1 MAQQPHEVRQTHPE
15 ANTMELLSAVP
26 TVTPVPFTVRPMS
39 RAEMDLAIN
48 WAGREGWNPG
58 LHDADAF
65 YSADP
70 NGVFVGVVDDRPV
83 GCICAVA
90 YDATF
95 GFIGLHLVRPE
106 YRRHGYGLQLWR
118 AASAYLGDRLIGF
131 DAVAAQQQK
140 YEEAGFKPAYRT
152 IRFEGTGG
160 GQLPDGVIE
169 LAGVPFDEVL
179 AYDSTVF
186 PVARARFLRQWLK
199 MPGSIAYGV
208 AEKGRLAGFGVMRP
222 ARVGYKIGPLC
233 ADSPELAERLYRAL
247 ASRAP
252 AVTLFLDT
260 PSVNEAGITL
270 ARRLEMKPLLETVR
284 MYSSPAPALPLQRVF
299 GVASLEL
306 G

>member
-1 MAQQPHEVRQTHPE
+1 MALFE
-15 ANTMELLSAVP
+15 ANPMELLSAVP
-26 TVTPVPFTVRPMS
+26 TVTPVPFAIRPMA

-48 WAGREGWNPG
+48 WVGREGWNPG

-65 YSADP
+65 YSPDP
-70 NGVFVGVVDDRPV
+70 NGFFVGVVDDRPV
-83 GCICAVA
+83 GCIGAVR

-106 YRRHGYGLQLWR
+106 YRRHGYGLQLWH
-118 AASAYLGDRLIGF
+118 AANAYLGDRVIGF
-131 DAVAAQQQK
+131 DGVAAQQKK
-140 YEEAGFKPAYRT
+140 YEAAGFHLAHRT

-179 AYDSTVF
+179 AYESTVF
-186 PVARARFLRQWLK
+186 PVSRPRFLRHWLK

-208 AEKGRLAGFGVMRP
+208 AERGRLAGFGVMRP
-222 ARVGYKIGPLC
+222 ARVGNKIGPLC

-260 PSVNEAGITL
+260 PAVNEAGVAL

-284 MYSSPAPALPLQRVF
+284 MYSGAAPVLPLQRVF
-299 GVASLEL
+299 GVACLEL